1 MKPYG
6 MNLHQYRDEDGGPQ
20 TKHTGSGYRKRKESR
35 RILSKAARNAAK
47 REIDK
52 ESSK

>member
-6 MNLHQYRDEDGGPQ
+6 MNLNQHRDEDGGPQ
-20 TKHTGSGYRKRKESR
+20 TKYTGSGYRKRKGAR
-35 RILSKAARNAAK
+35 RCLSKAARNAAK

-52 ESSK
+52 ELSK